1 MLKDLNMKH
10 LYYFWV
16 IAETG
21 SIARASEY
29 LDLTPQTL
37 SGQLSAFEAC
47 YGTLFTRNG
56 RNLKLNSTGEQ
67 VRQYASQIFTMA
79 GELDQ
84 FLNRPREALPLN
96 LNIGICSSV
105 HKLIAY
111 RLIAPATEHS
121 TEVHLK
127 VVSGHQPDLIRS
139 LQSQQLDII
148 ISDRLPEEQN
158 QSLFFTPLLSSALSL
173 FATRE
178 LADQLTDN
186 FPKSLNDQ
194 PLLANDTD
202 TPWFYELMNWLK
214 KHNIRTQVCAE
225 ISDSALIKIFA
236 QQGKGIF
243 AAPTAIRDEVCHQY
257 GVQEIGETCEVFTQ
271 HYAITRTP
279 DPIHPAIQCIL
290 KQART
295 EPYT

>member
-29 LDLTPQTL
+29 LDLAPQTL
-37 SGQLSAFEAC
+37 SGQLTAFEAN

-56 RNLKLNSTGEQ
+56 RNLKLNPMGEQ
-67 VRQYASQIFTMA
+67 VRQYANQIFTMA

-84 FLNRPREALPLN
+84 FLNQPRASMPLN
-96 LNIGICSSV
+96 LNIGICASI

-111 RLIAPATEHS
+111 KLIAPAMEHS
-121 TEVHLK
+121 SEVHLK
-127 VVSGHQPDLIRS
+127 VVSGHQADLMRS
-139 LQSQQLDII
+139 LQSQQLDIVL
-148 ISDRLPEEQN
+148 SNQPPPEQN

-173 FATRE
+173 FATPE
-178 LADQLTDN
+178 IAEKLIPD
-186 FPKSLNDQ
+186 FPHSLNGQ

-214 KHNIRTQVCAE
+214 KRNIRTRVCAE

-236 QQGKGIF
+236 QEGKGIF
-243 AAPTAIRDEVCHQY
+243 AAPTAIKQQVCQQY
-257 GVQEIGETCEVFTQ
+257 GVQEIGETCEVFSQ

-279 DPIHPAIQCIL
+279 DPIHPAIQLIL
-290 KQART
+290 KQVQQTASG
-295 EPYT
+295 

>member
-10 LYYFWV
+10 LYYFWI

-29 LDLTPQTL
+29 LDLAPQTL

-56 RNLKLNSTGEQ
+56 RNLKLNPMGEQ
-67 VRQYASQIFTMA
+67 VRQYATQIFTMA

-84 FLNRPREALPLN
+84 FLNQPRTAKPLN
-96 LNIGICSSV
+96 LNIGICSSI

-111 RLIAPATEHS
+111 RMIAPAMEHS
-121 TEVHLK
+121 SEVHLK
-127 VVSGHQPDLIRS
+127 VTSGHRADLIRS
-139 LQSQQLDII
+139 LQSQQLDIVL
-148 ISDRLPEEQN
+148 SDQPPPEQN

-173 FATRE
+173 FATHE
-178 LADQLTDN
+178 LAEKLAPD
-186 FPKSLNDQ
+186 FPNSLNGQ

-214 KHNIRTQVCAE
+214 KRNIRTRICAE

-236 QQGKGIF
+236 QEGKGIF
-243 AAPTAIRDEVCHQY
+243 AAPTAIKDEVCRQY
-257 GVQEIGETCEVFTQ
+257 HVEEIGETCEIFTQ

-279 DPIHPAIQCIL
+279 DPIHPGIQQIL
-290 KQART
+290 QQARHPS
-295 EPYT
+295 ES